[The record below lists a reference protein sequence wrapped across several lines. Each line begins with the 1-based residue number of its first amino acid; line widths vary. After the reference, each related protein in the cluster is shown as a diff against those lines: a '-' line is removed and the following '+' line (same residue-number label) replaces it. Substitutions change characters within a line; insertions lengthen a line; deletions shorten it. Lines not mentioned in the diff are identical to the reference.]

1 MKYFPKV
8 SRGNVYLSPINPED
22 YEIWTKCMNDTRI
35 TDGLNQ
41 TKAIISLDSEKEFLE
56 KYSKDSDSEKAFTIV
71 NKSNNEMLWIID
83 LWDINHI
90 DQTARLGVSIW
101 NVEEHNKWY
110 WTDAINAI
118 LLFWFH
124 TLNLRNIDLHV
135 FSFNKWAI
143 RCYEKVWFKEYGR
156 RKETHYCN
164 WEFRDEIY
172 MDITKTD
179 REKKNKKQI
188 LYLSK

>member
-1 MKYFPKV
+1 MKYFPKIL
-8 SRGNVYLSPINPED
+8 RGNVYLSPINPED
-22 YEIWTKCMNDTRI
+22 YEIWTKCMNDARI

-71 NKSNNEMLWIID
+71 NKINDEMLGIID

-90 DQTARLGVSIW
+90 DQTARLGISIW

-135 FSFNKWAI
+135 FAFNHWAI
-143 RCYEKVWFKEYGR
+143 KCYQKVWFKEYGR
-156 RKETHYCN
+156 RKESHYCN
-164 WEFRDEIY
+164 WQFRDEIY
-172 MDITKTD
+172 MDITKTE
-179 REKKNKKQI
+179 REEKNKNFLKN
-188 LYLSK
+188 